1 MKVVCITD
9 RNFNYITYNKI
20 YDVISIVEYPET
32 GSKRIK
38 YKIIRIKDDTGAV
51 HSYNMDNFSDYD
63 IILDQRIDK
72 ILY

>member
-38 YKIIRIKDDTGAV
+38 YKIIR
-51 HSYNMDNFSDYD
+51 
-63 IILDQRIDK
+63 L
-72 ILY
+72 